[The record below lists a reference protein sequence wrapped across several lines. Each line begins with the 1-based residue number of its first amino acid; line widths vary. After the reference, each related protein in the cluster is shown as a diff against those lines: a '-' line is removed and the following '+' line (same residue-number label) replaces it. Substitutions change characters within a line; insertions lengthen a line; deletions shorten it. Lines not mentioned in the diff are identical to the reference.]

1 VSASGLKEAI
11 VFSFQQFISTEF
23 KYEPKVK
30 VENEWIPFLRWA
42 IQQRPFEF
50 IPMITDPD
58 IFIDVTLERTSE
70 DGKGLGFRMMEMLPQ
85 LPNLYKTGTLVF
97 RKNNA

>member
-1 VSASGLKEAI
+1 
-11 VFSFQQFISTEF
+11 
-23 KYEPKVK
+23 
-30 VENEWIPFLRWA
+30 
-42 IQQRPFEF
+42 
-50 IPMITDPD
+50 MITDPD

-85 LPNLYKTGTLVF
+85 LPNLYKTGTLVL